1 MKEVFAWPPAILLV
15 GLLMSGCA
23 FSPYGRLVLPD
34 RTDALTLETL
44 VRHWEDYEIHYAGVH
59 AGHPSAVLF
68 DRKDDDRGFMTERWF
83 KVKDKEMLDDLVDS
97 IQRQLPLAGYSPRL
111 WRIIGPDGRLYGYL
125 FTSWDHAVMK
135 SVDENTLFVNDL
147 PMPPYLAI
155 DGNGSDFR
163 TP

>member
-1 MKEVFAWPPAILLV
+1 
-15 GLLMSGCA
+15 
-23 FSPYGRLVLPD
+23 LPD

-97 IQRQLPLAGYSPRL
+97 IQRQLPLAGDSPRL
-111 WRIIGPDGRLYGYL
+111 GRIIGPDGRLYGYL

-155 DGNGSDFR
+155 DGNGFDFR